1 MMLQFVKPLAA
12 VFTFII
18 GTFAAYVLMPL
29 PEFHVVGCNFGSTD
43 QVDLVETPL
52 CQLGTYPELYERK
65 LVRVRLDIRRVHTA
79 DSTELVAYHCGARSM
94 RIDCRKG
101 YESCYQ
107 LLDKIA
113 HTRPDE
119 IEIYADGR
127 FYNSAVSYERDGTSR
142 RIPLFEI
149 EETRSVRIRGEKLP
163 GDDGSDETGDGYGAG
178 RGHGSGRGNGTGY
191 GTGQGSGR
199 GTGSGDSSGS
209 GTGYGTGQGTGSG
222 SGRGTGTGGG

>member
-65 LVRVRLDIRRVHTA
+65 LVRVRLDIRLVHTA

-127 FYNSAVSYERDGTSR
+127 FYNSAISYERDGTSR

-149 EETRSVRIRGEKLP
+149 EETRSVRVGGEKLP
-163 GDDGSDETGDGYGAG
+163 GDDGMFNDDVSDETGDGRGTG
-178 RGHGSGRGNGTGY
+178 RGHGN
-191 GTGQGSGR
+191 
-199 GTGSGDSSGS
+199 GS

-222 SGRGTGTGGG
+222 SGRGTGNGRGVYTESGGGGSGGRDL